1 MVHEVRAL
9 DEEEVG
15 DLGVEDVGGLALVQG
30 DAAQADGLGQV
41 LVQHSGAWSKKGR
54 FIVKTRRRMIGAK

>member
-30 DAAQADGLGQV
+30 DAAQADGLWQV
-41 LVQHSGAWSKKGR
+41 LVEHSCA
-54 FIVKTRRRMIGAK
+54 